1 MRVGM
6 NVKRGLLAAALLAGF
21 VAPPALAETETL
33 SCVLKDRRNSY
44 YQPATVRLTVDFY
57 RGKVL
62 VEDELTRK
70 VRGGPIAGKVETRN
84 GKRTTI
90 VWTVTDVPNDPKTI
104 AGYRAATI
112 VQRLTIWP
120 DGKGMLTGDIRWAA
134 VAEKPQLR
142 SDVICTPQ
150 K

>member
-33 SCVLKDRRNSY
+33 NCVVKDRGNSY
-44 YQPATVRLTVDFY
+44 YQPATVRLTADFY
-57 RGKVL
+57 RGTVL
-62 VEDELTRK
+62 VEDDLTRK
-70 VRGGPIAGKVETRN
+70 VHGGPVAGQVETRN

-90 VWTVTDVPNDPKTI
+90 VWTVTGIPSDPKTI
-104 AGYRAATI
+104 AGYVKATI
-112 VQRLTIWP
+112 IQRLTIWP
-120 DGKGMLTGDIRWAA
+120 DGKGVLTGVIGLNSRKN
-134 VAEKPQLR
+134 KPQLR
-142 SDVICTPQ
+142 SDVTCTPQ